1 VEFRF
6 NVEAE
11 GGPRLLIA
19 GYRHTLWMSSTEGFA
34 VSATNEPTS
43 QEHIPGPHDH
53 SVPEIEFDETVA
65 PRPEEEI
72 ADVLRAEPDVEDHS
86 RHPE

>member
-1 VEFRF
+1 MRVGEETPGDASEIS
-6 NVEAE
+6 N
-11 GGPRLLIA
+11 RL
-19 GYRHTLWMSSTEGFA
+19 RMSPTEGPA
-34 VSATNEPTS
+34 VPPHNEHSP
-43 QEHIPGPHDH
+43 QAHIPGPDELT
-53 SVPEIEFDETVA
+53 VPEIEVDQTIA